1 MSGWSASRPR
11 RFPGRPCRVASPA
24 ARRESGVAL
33 GSRGGGARL
42 VLLLGEEQGARSRVK
57 LGDNAYF
64 NFFGDALFEDGSERP
79 CVLDGR
85 SGGAAAASV
94 TAPARGVGMVAG
106 G

>member
-1 MSGWSASRPR
+1 MASA
-11 RFPGRPCRVASPA
+11 A

-33 GSRGGGARL
+33 GSRGGGA
-42 VLLLGEEQGARSRVK
+42 GARTRVK

-85 SGGAAAASV
+85 AGGAAAASV
-94 TAPARGVGMVAG
+94 TAPAGGVGMVAG